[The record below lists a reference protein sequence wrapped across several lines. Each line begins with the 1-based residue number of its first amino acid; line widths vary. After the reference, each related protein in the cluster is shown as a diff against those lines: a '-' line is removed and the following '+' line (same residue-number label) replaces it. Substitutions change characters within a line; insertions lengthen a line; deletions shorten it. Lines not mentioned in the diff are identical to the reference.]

1 MRLHRL
7 EITAFGPF
15 AGTETV
21 DFDLLADAG
30 LFLFTGA
37 TGAGKTSILDAVCF
51 ALYGQVPGA
60 RGGGRGLRSDHA
72 GEGVAPEVVLEVSLR
87 GRRLRLTRSPQWDRP
102 KRRGV
107 GTLTEQS
114 RVHLQECGLTGW
126 TTLSTRL
133 DEAGHLVGGLLGLT
147 LSQFCQV
154 VLLPQGQ
161 FADFL
166 RADAE
171 KRREL
176 LESLFDTGRFTAVE
190 RWLVARR
197 QETARAVDEVDQR
210 LRQVVARVGE
220 AAGQDVPDDLDLA
233 RSGSWVAALV
243 EEARSARATAQQVAA
258 AASDRHEATAA
269 ALEAATLVAEAHTR
283 RASLQARLGQLT
295 EQTSL
300 QEAAAAEVA
309 AARAAAPV
317 VPLVHEVARL
327 QVELEQARD
336 LAVATGLQL
345 AEALPMTG
353 TDSVAAPVAPW
364 PAPSVLQAVA
374 RDHRGEVGGLRTM
387 AKDEVEADRLAAATD
402 ALERRVVE
410 LDEQAQRLAA
420 LLDSA
425 PARRTELE
433 GARDASRAAIAALP
447 GARTA
452 AEVAHARLTAA
463 EQRDELL
470 LRQAAAADD
479 LRARTDL
486 THLARERWLG
496 LRQARLDGMAAELA
510 AVLHDGDDCPVC
522 GSTEHPRPAEAAPDA
537 VSKAAEDSAA
547 AEVAELEAARAD
559 AADTL
564 TGLAAAL
571 AAARSAAGGDDPL
584 PDLRSAHQAAV
595 GEVTRLTALAATA
608 SDDQAALQSFAEQH
622 EGWVRRRVSLDQDA
636 KSLRV
641 RVSGDRERL
650 QALRATL
657 DGARGDDRSIAARA
671 ARLARLAEDLEALA
685 RQVSTV
691 EQLGDQVAAA
701 FERAEQAARDRGIGS
716 LEDVAGAHRDDD
728 LVATLDEERQ
738 RHLAELTS
746 VADQLAEP
754 SLAALAESP
763 VPDLTVLRVQVR
775 QSQAANAE
783 ASGAL
788 VTAARRVDA
797 LLRLGA
803 VLRAVLDER
812 GPLVDEHRTVDGL
825 SRLAEGK
832 STDNRLRMSLSG
844 YVLAARLE
852 QVALAAS
859 ERLARM
865 SSGRYQLLHSA
876 RAGSARARGG
886 LHLRVLDAWTG
897 VERDPAT
904 LSGGETFSASLAL
917 ALGLA
922 DVVTAEAGGTLL
934 ETLFVDEGFGSL
946 DDDTLDEVMG
956 VLDGLRDGG
965 RTVGIVSHVPDLR
978 QRVPVQLRVEKGRA
992 GSHVRQ

>member
-21 DFDLLADAG
+21 DFDALADGG
-30 LFLFTGA
+30 LFLFTGP
-37 TGAGKTSILDAVCF
+37 TGAGKTSVLDAACF

-60 RGGGRGLRSDHA
+60 RGGSRGLRSDHA

-87 GRRLRLTRSPQWDRP
+87 GRRLRLTRSPQWERP
-102 KRRGV
+102 KRRGS

-114 RVHLQECGLTGW
+114 RVHLQERSPAGW

-133 DEAGHLVGGLLGLT
+133 DETGHLVGGLLGLT
-147 LSQFCQV
+147 LAQFCQV

-197 QETARAVDEVDQR
+197 QDTARDLDDADER
-210 LRQVVARVGE
+210 LRQVLARIGE
-220 AAGQDVPDDLDLA
+220 AAGHDAPDDLEPA
-233 RSGSWVAALV
+233 RSDRWVAALV
-243 EEARSARATAQQVAA
+243 EQARSGRATAQEVAA
-258 AASDRHEATAA
+258 HASDRHDAATA

-283 RASLQARLGQLT
+283 RSALKTRLVQLT
-295 EQTSL
+295 EQSAL
-300 QEAAAAEVA
+300 HDAAAVEIA
-309 AARAAAPV
+309 AARSAAPLM
-317 VPLVHEVARL
+317 PLVEEVGRL
-327 QVELEQARD
+327 QVELEQAR
-336 LAVATGLQL
+336 AVASATGLQL
-345 AEALPMTG
+345 AEALPATG
-353 TDSVAAPVAPW
+353 TDSVPLSAIPW
-364 PAPSVLQAVA
+364 PAPGVLQAVA
-374 RDHRGEVGGLRTM
+374 RDHRGAVGGLRTM

-410 LDEQAQRLAA
+410 LDDQAQRLAA

-425 PARRTELE
+425 PARRIELE
-433 GARDASRAAIAALP
+433 ATRDASQAAIAALP

-452 AEVAHARLTAA
+452 IEVAQERLTAA
-463 EQRDELL
+463 DQRDALL
-470 LRQAAAADD
+470 LRRAAAADD
-479 LRARTDL
+479 LRGCTDAAQ
-486 THLARERWLG
+486 LAREQWLG

-522 GSTEHPRPAEAAPDA
+522 GSTEHPRPAQAAPGA
-537 VSKAAEDSAA
+537 VSKDAEDVAA
-547 AEVAELEAARAD
+547 AEVAELEVSRIAAAETV
-559 AADTL
+559 AT
-564 TGLAAAL
+564 LAAAL
-571 AAARSAAGGDDPL
+571 AAARSAAGGDTPL
-584 PDLRSAHQAAV
+584 PDLRAAHAAAAA
-595 GEVTRLTALAATA
+595 EVTRLTALAAGA
-608 SDDQAALQSFAEQH
+608 SGDQGALQAFAEQH
-622 EGWVRRRVSLDQDA
+622 EGWVRQRVSLDQDA
-636 KSLRV
+636 KNLRGQV
-641 RVSGDRERL
+641 AGDRERL

-671 ARLARLAEDLEALA
+671 ARLARLADELESLA

-691 EQLGDQVAAA
+691 EQLSDQVTAAL
-701 FERAEQAARDRGIGS
+701 ERAEHAARERGIGS
-716 LEDVAGAHRDDD
+716 LDEVFAAHRDDD
-728 LVATLDEERQ
+728 VVARLDDARQ
-738 RHLAELTS
+738 RHLAELSS

-754 SLAALAESP
+754 SLSVLADSP
-763 VPDLTVLRVQVR
+763 VPDLAALRAQVR
-775 QSQAANAE
+775 DTQAANAE
-783 ASGAL
+783 AAGELA
-788 VTAARRVDA
+788 TAARRVDA

-803 VLRAVLDER
+803 VLRAVLAER
-812 GPLVDEHRTVDGL
+812 GPLADQHRTVDAL

-859 ERLARM
+859 ERLGRM

-876 RAGSARARGG
+876 QAGSARARGG
-886 LHLRVLDAWTG
+886 LHLRVLAAWTG
-897 VERDPAT
+897 VERDPAS

-946 DDDTLDEVMG
+946 DDDTLDDVMG

-965 RTVGIVSHVPDLR
+965 RTVGIVSHVTDLR
-978 QRVPVQLRVEKGRA
+978 QRIPVQLRVEKGRT

>member
-21 DFDLLADAG
+21 DFDLLADGG
-30 LFLFTGA
+30 LFLFTGP

-60 RGGGRGLRSDHA
+60 RGGSRGLRSDHA
-72 GEGVAPEVVLEVSLR
+72 GEGVPPEVVLEVSLR
-87 GRRLRLTRSPQWDRP
+87 GRRLRLTRSPQWERP
-102 KRRGV
+102 KRRGS
-107 GTLTEQS
+107 GTLSEQS
-114 RVHLQECGLTGW
+114 RVHLQERGAAGW

-133 DEAGHLVGGLLGLT
+133 DETGHLVGGLLGLT
-147 LSQFCQV
+147 LAQFCQV

-176 LESLFDTGRFTAVE
+176 LESLFDTGRFTSVE

-197 QETARAVDEVDQR
+197 QETARALEDVDER
-210 LRQVVARVGE
+210 LRQVAARVGE
-220 AAGQDVPDDLDLA
+220 AAGHEMPDALELS
-233 RSGSWVAALV
+233 RSDGWVAALV
-243 EEARSARATAQQVAA
+243 EQARSARATAQQVAA
-258 AASDRHEATAA
+258 AASDRHEAATA

-283 RASLQARLGQLT
+283 RASLQTRLVQLT
-295 EQTSL
+295 EQAPL
-300 QEAAAAEVA
+300 HEAAAVEVA
-309 AARAAAPV
+309 AARAAAPLM
-317 VPLVHEVARL
+317 PLVEEVARL
-327 QVELEQARD
+327 QVELEQAR
-336 LAVATGLQL
+336 AVASATGLQL
-345 AEALPMTG
+345 ADALPATG
-353 TDSVAAPVAPW
+353 TDSVPVSAISW

-387 AKDEVEADRLAAATD
+387 AKDETEADRLAAATD

-410 LDEQAQRLAA
+410 LDDQAQRLGA
-420 LLDSA
+420 LLDGA

-433 GARDASRAAIAALP
+433 GARDASQAAIAALP
-447 GARTA
+447 GARTSTQ
-452 AEVAHARLTAA
+452 VAQARLAA
-463 EQRDELL
+463 AGQRDALL

-486 THLARERWLG
+486 TQLARERWLG

-522 GSTEHPRPAEAAPDA
+522 GSTEHPRPAQAAPDA
-537 VSKAAEDSAA
+537 VGRDTEDAAA
-547 AEVAELEAARAD
+547 AEVAELEVARTAAAETV
-559 AADTL
+559 AA
-564 TGLAAAL
+564 LAAEL
-571 AAARSAAGGDDPL
+571 AAARSAAGGETPL
-584 PDLRSAHQAAV
+584 PDLRAAHDAATA
-595 GEVTRLTALAATA
+595 EVTRLTALAASA
-608 SDDQAALQSFAEQH
+608 SRDQDALQAFAQQH
-622 EGWVRRRVSLDQDA
+622 EGWVRQRVSLDQDA
-636 KSLRV
+636 KNLRV
-641 RVSGDRERL
+641 QVAGDRERL
-650 QALRATL
+650 RALRATL

-671 ARLARLAEDLEALA
+671 ARLARLAEDLESLA

-701 FERAEQAARDRGIGS
+701 FERAEQAARDRGIGT
-716 LEDVAGAHRDDD
+716 LEEVAAAHRDDD
-728 LVATLDEERQ
+728 VVARLDDARQ
-738 RHLAELTS
+738 QHLAELSS
-746 VADQLAEP
+746 VVDQLAEP
-754 SLAALAESP
+754 SLSVLADSP
-763 VPDLTVLRVQVR
+763 VPDLASLRMQVR
-775 QSQAANAE
+775 DTQAANTA

-788 VTAARRVDA
+788 VTATGRVDA

-812 GPLVDEHRTVDGL
+812 GPLADQHRTVDGL

-852 QVALAAS
+852 QVAVAAS

-876 RAGSARARGG
+876 QAGSPRARGG

-897 VERDPAT
+897 VERDPAS

-965 RTVGIVSHVPDLR
+965 RTVGIVSHVADLR